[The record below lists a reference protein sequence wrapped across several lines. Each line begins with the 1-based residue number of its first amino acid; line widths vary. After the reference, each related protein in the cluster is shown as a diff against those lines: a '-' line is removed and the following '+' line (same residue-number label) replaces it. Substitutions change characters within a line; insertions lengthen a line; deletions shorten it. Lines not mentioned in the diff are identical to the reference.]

1 MLGAPDAFHVRMMR
15 SALGDS
21 LLYDEL
27 RRDPGAIRQA
37 VFVVVLVSVIHGLV
51 ASVATLYG
59 DGGQTASTVFISS
72 LIFTGLGWTLSAL
85 FSYMIVSVI
94 AGTSASGFLGGTFLQ
109 FIRSVGFTASPAL
122 LMILVPLPVIGGAAA
137 LATTIWIATAMM
149 IATRESLSCSMP
161 LAAVAVIMG
170 TLIGRALAL
179 LTLVVVVAPA
189 A

>member
-1 MLGAPDAFHVRMMR
+1 MLGAPDVFHVRMMR

-37 VFVVVLVSVIHGLV
+37 VFVVVLVSVVHGLA
-51 ASVATLYG
+51 ASLGTLYG
-59 DGGQTASTVFISS
+59 EGEQTASNVFISS
-72 LIFTGLGWTLSAL
+72 SIFTGLGWTLSAL

-94 AGTSASGFLGGTFLQ
+94 AGTSAAGFLGGTFLQ

-122 LMILVPLPVIGGAAA
+122 LMIFVLVPALGFAA
-137 LATTIWIATAMM
+137 LLGSIFWIATAMM

-161 LAAVAVIMG
+161 LAVVAVIVG
-170 TLIGRALAL
+170 TIVGRVITGLTVVLVFGPLA
-179 LTLVVVVAPA
+179 
-189 A
+189 

>member
-1 MLGAPDAFHVRMMR
+1 MLGAPEAFHVRMMR

-37 VFVVVLVSVIHGLV
+37 VFVVVLVSVIHGIV
-51 ASVATLYG
+51 ASLGTLYG
-59 DGGQTASTVFISS
+59 DGDQTASNVFISAF
-72 LIFTGLGWTLSAL
+72 IFTGLGWMLSAL

-94 AGTSASGFLGGTFLQ
+94 AGTSAAGFMGGTFLQ

-122 LMILVPLPVIGGAAA
+122 LMILVPLPVIGAAAA

-149 IATRESLSCSMP
+149 IATRESLSCGMP
-161 LAAVAVIMG
+161 LAAVAVIIG
-170 TLIGRALAL
+170 TLIGRALTF
-179 LTLVVVVAPA
+179 LTLVIVFAPA